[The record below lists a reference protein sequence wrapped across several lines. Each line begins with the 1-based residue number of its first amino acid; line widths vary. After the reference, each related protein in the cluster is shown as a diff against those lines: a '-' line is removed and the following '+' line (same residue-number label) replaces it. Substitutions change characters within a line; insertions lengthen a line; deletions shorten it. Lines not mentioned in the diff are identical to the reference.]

1 MNAIAILDEIAILSV
16 SVTIRARGRNRLYGI
31 TISPSNCTSRAI
43 FISIADNER
52 RDSRAPVT
60 DNYRAA
66 TNISWTSSSRDARIN
81 AVSVCERIGRSKK
94 TFGQNRNI
102 SPRTRAQTLSIN
114 LTENNITGSAAVN
127 CTNIARIPPSRR
139 VNFSSINIA
148 VSVE

>member
-1 MNAIAILDEIAILSV
+1 MNALAILDEIAILSV
-16 SVTIRARGRNRLYGI
+16 SVTIRVCGRNRLYGI
-31 TISPSNCTSRAI
+31 AISPSNCTSS
-43 FISIADNER
+43 SICLGIPDNER
-52 RDSRAPVT
+52 RDSAAAVA

-94 TFGQNRNI
+94 TLGQNRNI
-102 SPRTRAQTLSIN
+102 SARTRTQTLSIN
-114 LTENNITGSAAVN
+114 LTENNITSSAAIN